1 MAKCPQ
7 CGNSGP
13 FLKLTDGICDKC
25 TVFNL
30 HKELIKAQDRC
41 KHLDSLLVSNA
52 TELNAANREIERL
65 TNERQELLLERSQLI
80 AAGKFHSFAHR
91 YPEPRSDSE
100 YWTPDGQEFRRRIT
114 ESLSYAYSDA
124 EHASNLNLRI
134 ERLQRYL
141 DLFDESREVCRMRG
155 RDFENWFDETYNGQH
170 DFRRRAGELLD
181 ECIVQKNIADNG
193 GNISLDSLCDVIINI
208 IREEDGILQR
218 ELGKRFD
225 LSMRE
230 QVRTLLYKLDQIGA
244 IRREKSGSSY
254 ELHLLYN
261 GVAYSI
267 LTREPQGEILDNMK
281 FCRFC
286 SVYRPVYE
294 NKVCSVCRHT
304 VW

>member
-7 CGNSGP
+7 CGNSSP

-25 TVFNL
+25 TISKL
-30 HKELIKAQDRC
+30 RSELIKSQDRC
-41 KHLDSLLVSNA
+41 KQLDSLLASST
-52 TELNAANREIERL
+52 TELNIANHEIDRL
-65 TNERQELLLERSQLI
+65 TSERRELLLERSQLI
-80 AAGKFHSFAHR
+80 AAGKIHSFAHR
-91 YPEPRSDSE
+91 YSEPRSDSE

-124 EHASNLNLRI
+124 EHASNLDLRI

-155 RDFENWFDETYNGQH
+155 RDFENWFDETYSHEH
-170 DFRRRAGELLD
+170 DFRRRAGEFLD

-193 GNISLDSLCDVIINI
+193 GSTSFDNLCDVIINI

-225 LSMRE
+225 LSIRE
-230 QVRTLLYKLDQIGA
+230 HIRTLLYKLDQIGA
-244 IRREKSGSSY
+244 IKREKSGSSY
-254 ELHLLYN
+254 ELHLLHN
-261 GVAYSI
+261 GIAYSI
-267 LTREPQGEILDNMK
+267 LTREPQGSILDDMK

-294 NKVCSVCRHT
+294 NKVCTVCRHT